1 MPRAKLAKIEAFDI
15 PGKINLDAPPYPLPY
30 NWGNAFYSFAYGPAM
45 HIVLSAYSSMEQDS
59 EQYRWLQEQLDGVDR
74 QATPWLLVSLHTPL
88 YSSFAVH
95 EHDPQILAAQEHLE
109 PLFVKHQVN
118 IVFAGH
124 IHAYQRTANVVMG
137 RVDQGGPIYITVGAG
152 GRQCD
157 APFKSLDVEDWLL
170 ARDASLY
177 GYGLLS
183 VLNRTHAEWS
193 WIPLS
198 ASGKTSS
205 SPIQSV
211 PALCVPLTL
220 RRSDKHE
227 YNYVKGDK
235 DTKLPPLTNDYAMI
249 SNQFFVP

>member
-1 MPRAKLAKIEAFDI
+1 MPRVKLAKIEAFDI

-30 NWGNAFYSFAYGPAM
+30 NWGNAFYSFAYGPTM

-59 EQYRWLQEQLDGVDR
+59 EQYRWLQEQLDGVNR

-109 PLFVKHQVN
+109 PLFVKYQVN
-118 IVFAGH
+118 IVFTGH
-124 IHAYQRTANVVMG
+124 IHAYQRTANVAMG
-137 RVDQGGPIYITVGAG
+137 RVDQRGPIHITVGAG

-198 ASGKTSS
+198 ASGKTIS
-205 SPIQSV
+205 SPAQNV
-211 PALCVPLTL
+211 PALLCSTNIETL
-220 RRSDKHE
+220 RQ
-227 YNYVKGDK
+227 
-235 DTKLPPLTNDYAMI
+235 T
-249 SNQFFVP
+249 